1 MSLYLIEVDVAAEG
15 KRAAGDGRAAAED
28 ALGRIAD
35 GAASAGA
42 EVLEASVTGDHA
54 RAFVVLDAGERDAAA
69 AAARASGLRFTGPDA
84 VRLVGAT
91 VEQVRAS
98 RDAASARY
106 LVEWD
111 FPAELTMD
119 AYLARKQEKA
129 PLYEQVP
136 EVAFLRTYVREDMQ
150 KCLCLY
156 DAGDE
161 ADVRRARDVVSTPI
175 SRLHALDEA
184 RKPSNA
190 G

>member
-1 MSLYLIEVDVAAEG
+1 MSLYLIEVAVAEGEADAEPGRVAAEG
-15 KRAAGDGRAAAED
+15 
-28 ALGRIAD
+28 ALRRVAD
-35 GAASAGA
+35 GAAQTGA

-54 RAFVVLDAGERDAAA
+54 RAFVVLEAADRDVAA

-119 AYLARKQEKA
+119 AYLARKREKA

-136 EVAFLRTYVREDMQ
+136 EVSFLRTYVREDMQ

-156 DAGDE
+156 DADSE
-161 ADVRRARDVVSTPI
+161 QDVRRARDVVATPI

-184 RKPSNA
+184 RAPSDV